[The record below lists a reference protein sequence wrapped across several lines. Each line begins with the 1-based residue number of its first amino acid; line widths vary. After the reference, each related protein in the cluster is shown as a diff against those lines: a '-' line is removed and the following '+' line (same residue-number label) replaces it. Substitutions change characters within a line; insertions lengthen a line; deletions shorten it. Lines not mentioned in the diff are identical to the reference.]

1 MGTGLWRDGHW
12 AQVSY
17 DGIEAVPISRGLYE
31 QRGYQP
37 PFDKLPTKER
47 YEARQGPPLAV

>member
-12 AQVSY
+12 VQVNYEDRES
-17 DGIEAVPISRGLYE
+17 VPISKALYE

-37 PFDKLPTKER
+37 PFDELPTRQE
-47 YEARQGPPLAV
+47 YEAKRGAD

>member
-12 AQVSY
+12 VQVSY
-17 DGIEAVPISRGLYE
+17 DDREAVAISRHLYE

-37 PFDKLPTKER
+37 PFDELPTREA
-47 YEARQGPPLAV
+47 YEAAREG

>member
-17 DGIEAVPISRGLYE
+17 DGVERVPISRALYE
-31 QRGYQP
+31 RRGYQP
-37 PFDKLPTKER
+37 PFDKLPTKEKYQAR
-47 YEARQGPPLAV
+47 HPKPEA